1 MEPITLTIRPT
12 SYLAAMLLKSLSAQ
26 DLDMIEA
33 RSTDD
38 GDAVMLELQPRRL
51 AMGDLFF
58 AADDVVSKVAGAMEV
73 DLATVRHVH
82 CGIRASSPPPTDDG
96 DERILADVLP
106 SMPTPVADQDG
117 VDFSNQTGPLRF
129 VLDANPSY
137 ADAITCLLR
146 PMIYARRLRFNP
158 VNGTDVEQIE
168 RIASAFAHQ
177 PRSRLLMLSAHVN
190 AIPGRIWLPSLDELY
205 RYYGQAIA
213 RGNLTGDTA
222 AAA

>member
-106 SMPTPVADQDG
+106 SMPAPVAEHHALTTDVDQFAEQLVRDG
-117 VDFSNQTGPLRF
+117 GRHYADVVTSLLLPMIKGRGLK
-129 VLDANPSY
+129 ANPVHGSLH
-137 ADAITCLLR
+137 AQMST
-146 PMIYARRLRFNP
+146 
-158 VNGTDVEQIE
+158 
-168 RIASAFAHQ
+168 IAAAFQNQ
-177 PRSRLLMLSAHVN
+177 PRSRLTLLASHVN

-213 RGNLTGDTA
+213 RGNLAGDLA
-222 AAA
+222 A